1 MYVAKKNQIVQK
13 GYKWKKEEK
22 KNSLTFV
29 KCLHLVMVPECF
41 EFPSLEFGS
50 FC

>member
-1 MYVAKKNQIVQK
+1 MEK
-13 GYKWKKEEK
+13 GRKEK
-22 KNSLTFV
+22 LSLTFV